1 MDTPVIVFFE
11 ILLILSKLIV
21 FDVLNDVFDN
31 IFELPVDKRWSAQT
45 SLKISLGIKLRG
57 SRQMK
62 PRRNVCGM

>member
-62 PRRNVCGM
+62 PRRSVCGM

>member
-45 SLKISLGIKLRG
+45 SLKISLGIKLRDPD
-57 SRQMK
+57 R
-62 PRRNVCGM
+62 